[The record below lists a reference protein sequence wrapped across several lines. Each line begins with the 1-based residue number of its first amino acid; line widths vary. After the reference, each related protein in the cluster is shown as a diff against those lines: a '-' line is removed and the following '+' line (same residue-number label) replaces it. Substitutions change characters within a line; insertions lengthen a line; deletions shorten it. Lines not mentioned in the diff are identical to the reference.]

1 MLECLYDS
9 SCHLFPWMK
18 AEVCEFETTL
28 TKTTCSESFPHPLS
42 PLQSLS
48 LRAVHSRHST
58 QFEEKWPINGLI
70 ISLTKKWDSLPFF
83 FLNLC
88 GGIYLFPKPVTQTG
102 FNTPLNKAK
111 KFWPL
116 PECANLPLCRK
127 QKGNQSKIAKCGKSR
142 NHFSHVG
149 H

>member
-9 SCHLFPWMK
+9 SCHLFPWMN
-18 AEVCEFETTL
+18 AEMCEFETSL
-28 TKTTCSESFPHPLS
+28 MKTTCPEGFPNPLS
-42 PLQSLS
+42 SHQFQS
-48 LRAVHSRHST
+48 LRAVHSRHSR
-58 QFEEKWPINGLI
+58 QFEEKWPISGLI
-70 ISLTKKWDSLPFF
+70 ISLTKKRDSLPFF
-83 FLNLC
+83 FKFVW
-88 GGIYLFPKPVTQTG
+88 GIYLFPKSVTQTG